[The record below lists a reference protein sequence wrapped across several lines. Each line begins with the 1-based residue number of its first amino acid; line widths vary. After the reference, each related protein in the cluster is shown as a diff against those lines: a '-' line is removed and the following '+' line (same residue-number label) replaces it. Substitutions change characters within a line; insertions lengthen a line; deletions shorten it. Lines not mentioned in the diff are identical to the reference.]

1 VDIGRRRAATA
12 IAVAALCAV
21 AVACASGRPRPTTHL
36 PDNVAAARSNL
47 SAGLALYESADYTL
61 AARRFELAGRQARAA
76 RDHELTKQAVTAA
89 CTAWLRARAL
99 PELADCTSQLEYL
112 QRHSRRSDPGINTLI
127 AMGAIAGQ
135 RPLPPFR
142 VPNSVQPLLRQAAQE
157 VPR

>member
-1 VDIGRRRAATA
+1 VGIGRHRAATA
-12 IAVAALCAV
+12 IAVAALCGFAL
-21 AVACASGRPRPTTHL
+21 ACASGRPPSPARAPNPT
-36 PDNVAAARSNL
+36 AAARSNL

-61 AARRFELAGRQARAA
+61 AARRFELAGKQARQAR
-76 RDHELTKQAVTAA
+76 DQDLTKQAVTAA

-112 QRHSRRSDPGINTLI
+112 QRRSRSSDPGVNTLI

-142 VPNSVQPLLRQAAQE
+142 VPNSIQPLLQQAAKE
-157 VPR
+157 AP